1 MREPELFLSQRW
13 AALRREREA
22 TGLALE
28 QARLAELRPTLAA
41 LPHGF
46 PDRG

>member
-1 MREPELFLSQRW
+1 V
-13 AALRREREA
+13 AALRRDREA
-22 TGLALE
+22 TGLRLE
-28 QARLAELRPTLAA
+28 QARLAELQPTLAA